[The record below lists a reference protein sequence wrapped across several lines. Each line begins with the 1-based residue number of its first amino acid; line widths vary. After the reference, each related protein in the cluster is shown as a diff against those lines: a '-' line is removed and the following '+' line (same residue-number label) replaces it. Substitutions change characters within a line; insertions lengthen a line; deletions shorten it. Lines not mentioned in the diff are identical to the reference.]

1 MNNEQSGVN
10 TVLLVVIIIA
20 IAAGVFLVYGNRS
33 AGEQTDSATVNV
45 NLPTIGNENP
55 TNPSR

>member
-10 TVLLVVIIIA
+10 TILLVVIIVA
-20 IAAGVFLVYGNRS
+20 IAAGVFWVYGNRS

-45 NLPTIGNENP
+45 NLPTTGNETP
-55 TNPSR
+55 TNPSQ